1 MAVAGASMELG
12 GGAVFVFALQWVWV
26 RSSCVVVPGAQRD
39 APRPPAAAPPCRPR
53 PRQCSDMEC

>member
-39 APRPPAAAPPCRPR
+39 GPAPTCRSPTLPAPPAPV
-53 PRQCSDMEC
+53 